1 MKTGP
6 EEVAQHPKH
15 KFSYKALALDDVA
28 GSQKSSFEQVS
39 NIADPIT
46 DTLADL
52 AVSNSLYIVLRP
64 VNPAAFELMK
74 NGSVGKSMYVHGKSA
89 EKGPSMGLI
98 PTKSSISKAGSS
110 NNVANIAK
118 FNQENQHSIEES
130 EAALARIQESTQQA
144 FQRLSSSNPGREISS
159 DLIAAEAKISLEDLR
174 QIVLP
179 VDLSDKSGNQIYIFE
194 NKQGLACQ
202 DGEKNHIYAIKL
214 ADGSFMRIDDNHKQ
228 IGLLDQASL
237 EGFEPTKLQV
247 FGQADIK
254 IQADGAIKI
263 DGVKPITAD
272 IDVLAYGSQAK
283 QGFDEIVNYQDVLRQ
298 HKLQTIEK
306 SAIEFSKDELTAL
319 TTKPVDSL
327 QTSFSD
333 KKGPEMNQLL
343 EDLKKDE
350 FLLSHMRGMGDG
362 TDISNAITG
371 YLREEFKDNIAIS
384 HGSEQFNLNFT
395 QGLDSKWPV
404 ITPTGEKLIIQGE
417 GQLMEI
423 FNKAKAEGLSMPPNP
438 NWGWKL
444 NADGRFAIEPEYKK
458 LFNGI
463 SNAASRVGPNSPAS
477 QIEKIEHLKTAKLEL
492 GKLLVSDIADKE
504 SLVTQKTDELKAEFA
519 TYNRSML
526 PASQTLEPEKF
537 SSPEIIEKIAAASY
551 FSTLKSSFIQAVQSM
566 YNFSGKTTGVGV
578 EMVRINTSVKRNT
591 SVKKRNSGIP
601 SR

>member
-1 MKTGP
+1 MKTGS
-6 EEVAQHPKH
+6 EEVAQHPEH
-15 KFSYKALALDDVA
+15 KFSYKALTLDDV
-28 GSQKSSFEQVS
+28 GSLDSQKSPFEQAA

-64 VNPAAFELMK
+64 VNPAAFGLMK

-98 PTKSSISKAGSS
+98 PTKSSVSKAGSS
-110 NNVANIAK
+110 GNVVNIAK
-118 FNQENQHSIEES
+118 FNQENEHSIEES
-130 EAALARIQESTQQA
+130 KAALARIQDSTKQA
-144 FQRLSSSNPGREISS
+144 FQRLSSSNPDREITS
-159 DLIAAEAKISLEDLR
+159 DLIAAEAKISQEDLR

-194 NKQGLACQ
+194 NSQGLACQ

-214 ADGSFMRIDDNHKQ
+214 ADGSFMRIDDNHEP
-228 IGLLDQASL
+228 IGLLDKEVLKDFA
-237 EGFEPTKLQV
+237 PTKLQV

-254 IQADGAIKI
+254 IQADGTIKV

-283 QGFDEIVNYQDVLRQ
+283 QSYDEIVNYQDVLRQ

-306 SAIEFSKDELTAL
+306 SAIAFSPDELTAL

-327 QTSFSD
+327 QTSFGD
-333 KKGPEMNQLL
+333 KGPGMHQLF

-395 QGLDSKWPV
+395 QGLDAKWPV

-444 NADGRFAIEPEYKK
+444 NADGRFAIDPEYKK

-463 SNAASRVGPNSPAS
+463 SDAASRVGPHSPAS
-477 QIEKIEHLKTAKLEL
+477 QIEQIEHLRQAKLEL
-492 GKLLVSDIADKE
+492 GKLLVSDVASKE
-504 SLVTQKTDELKAEFA
+504 SLVTQKTDALKAEFA
-519 TYNRSML
+519 KYNRSML
-526 PASQTLEPEKF
+526 PASQTLEPEKLA
-537 SSPEIIEKIAAASY
+537 SPEISAKIAAVSY
-551 FSTLKSSFIQAVQSM
+551 SDALRKSFDEQGFNPRGSKTQSTEI
-566 YNFSGKTTGVGV
+566 
-578 EMVRINTSVKRNT
+578 EMLTIRSTNRN
-591 SVKKRNSGIP
+591 SISIKKRNSDIP
-601 SR
+601 AR